1 MTAIEPLSADPPRT
15 GLAEPGFLALL
26 AITTLFGLS
35 FSTYFLLPKFL
46 AVELAAD
53 PVTIGG
59 VTTIFWLA
67 SVLVVPFAGHQ
78 IDRRGRLGFASIG
91 GLLLALSCAGFV
103 FVETIGPLIWLL
115 RVAQG
120 IGFTLFYVAAAT
132 LVADLSPPARL
143 GQTLGLFGAVMIFTN
158 AVGPAF
164 AEWASVLFGWR
175 VVFAATALTA
185 LLATLG
191 TRLLREPEAPRT
203 AGPHAGLLQVLRRPG
218 MAPVILVSTLA
229 GWVFGSLFTFYQ
241 PWALSL
247 DIPQVSGYLVAYAVA
262 AIAMRILAGSA
273 ADRLGRVPVV
283 RTMLLLYVL
292 APLAVIWIDRIG
304 LAAAGAILGVFQ
316 GIYYPALNAIAIE
329 LASAAERGK
338 VMAAYN
344 GAFNLG
350 LSAAGLT
357 LGHLAAARGYLI
369 VFVLAAGV
377 SLAMFLVFVLAF
389 GRGPTAPDAA
399 ESTTTGPGE

>member
-1 MTAIEPLSADPPRT
+1 MTAADPPPNDAGR
-15 GLAEPGFLALL
+15 GSLAEPGFLLLL

-59 VTTIFWLA
+59 VTTVFWLA
-67 SVLVVPFAGHQ
+67 AVLVVPFTGQQ
-78 IDRRGRLGFASIG
+78 IDRRGRLRFAAIG

-103 FVETIGPLIWLL
+103 AVDTVGPLIWLL
-115 RVAQG
+115 RIAQG

-132 LVADLSPPARL
+132 LVTDLSAPGRL

-158 AVGPAF
+158 AAGPAF
-164 AEWASVLFGWR
+164 AEWASALFGWR
-175 VVFAATALTA
+175 VVFTATALTA
-185 LLATLG
+185 LLAALG
-191 TRLLREPEAPRT
+191 TRLLREPAV
-203 AGPHAGLLQVLRRPG
+203 PHATGATASLLQVLRRPG
-218 MAPVILVSTLA
+218 MTPVILVSALA
-229 GWVFGSLFTFYQ
+229 GWVFGTLFTFYQ

-247 DIPQVSGYLVAYAVA
+247 DIRRVSDYLVAYAA
-262 AIAMRILAGSA
+262 AAVSMRVLAGSV

-283 RTMLLLYVL
+283 RAMLLLYVL
-292 APLAVIWIDRIG
+292 APLAVIWIERIG

-357 LGHLAAARGYLI
+357 LGHLVVARGYLT
-369 VFVLAAGV
+369 VFTLAVGV
-377 SLAMFLVFVLAF
+377 SIALFVVFAVAF
-389 GRGPTAPDAA
+389 GRGPGHPGG
-399 ESTTTGPGE
+399 TGPANDRRE

>member
-1 MTAIEPLSADPPRT
+1 MSASQSLPSDPSRSGPMEPR
-15 GLAEPGFLALL
+15 FLALL

-78 IDRRGRLGFASIG
+78 IDRRGRLGFAGVG

-103 FVETIGPLIWLL
+103 FVETIGPLIWML
-115 RVAQG
+115 RIAQG
-120 IGFTLFYVAAAT
+120 VGFTLFYVAAAT

-158 AVGPAF
+158 AAGPAF
-164 AEWASVLFGWR
+164 AEWASAQFGWR

-185 LLATLG
+185 LLATIG
-191 TRLLREPEAPRT
+191 TRVLQEPDVPR
-203 AGPHAGLLQVLRRPG
+203 AVGSDAGLLQVLRRPG
-218 MAPVILVSTLA
+218 MAPVIMVSTLA
-229 GWVFGSLFTFYQ
+229 GWVFGTLFTFYQ

-262 AIAMRILAGSA
+262 AVAMRILAGSA

-283 RTMLLLYVL
+283 RTMLLLYLL

-329 LASAAERGK
+329 LATAAERGK

-357 LGHLAAARGYLI
+357 LGHLVAARGYLT
-369 VFVLAAGV
+369 VFTLATAV
-377 SLAMFLVFVLAF
+377 SLAMFLVFALGF
-389 GRGPTAPDAA
+389 GRGPASANAAAPTRDNRA
-399 ESTTTGPGE
+399 

>member
-1 MTAIEPLSADPPRT
+1 MTAVEHPPGDPARS
-15 GLAEPGFLALL
+15 GLAEPGFLLLL

-46 AVELAAD
+46 AIELAAS
-53 PVTIGG
+53 PATIGG

-67 SVLVVPFAGHQ
+67 AVLVVPFAGQQ
-78 IDRRGRLGFASIG
+78 IDRRGRLGFARIG

-103 FVETIGPLIWLL
+103 AVDTVGPLIWLL
-115 RVAQG
+115 RIAQG
-120 IGFTLFYVAAAT
+120 VGFTLFYVAAAT

-158 AVGPAF
+158 AAGPAF
-164 AEWASVLFGWR
+164 AEWASALFGWR
-175 VVFAATALTA
+175 VVFTATALTA
-185 LLATLG
+185 LLAALG
-191 TRLLREPEAPRT
+191 TRLLREPAV
-203 AGPHAGLLQVLRRPG
+203 PHAIGATASLLQVLRRPG
-218 MAPVILVSTLA
+218 MAPVVLVSALA
-229 GWVFGSLFTFYQ
+229 GWVFGTLFTFYQ

-247 DIPQVSGYLVAYAVA
+247 DIRRVSDYLVAYAA
-262 AIAMRILAGSA
+262 AAVSMRILAGSV

-283 RTMLLLYVL
+283 RTMLLLYML
-292 APLAVIWIDRIG
+292 APLAVIWIDRLG

-357 LGHLAAARGYLI
+357 LGHLVAARGYLT
-369 VFVLAAGV
+369 VFALATAV
-377 SLAMFLVFVLAF
+377 SLAMFLVFALGF
-389 GRGPTAPDAA
+389 GRGPAGASVA
-399 ESTTTGPGE
+399 EPPASGRE

>member
-1 MTAIEPLSADPPRT
+1 MTAIDPLSADPPRT
-15 GLAEPGFLALL
+15 GLAEPRFLALL

-59 VTTIFWLA
+59 VTTIFWLS
-67 SVLVVPFAGHQ
+67 SVLVVPFAGQQ
-78 IDRRGRLGFASIG
+78 IDRRGRLVFAGIG

-103 FVETIGPLIWLL
+103 FVETIGPLIWTL
-115 RVAQG
+115 RIAQG
-120 IGFTLFYVAAAT
+120 AGFTLFYVAAAT

-158 AVGPAF
+158 AAGPAF
-164 AEWASVLFGWR
+164 AEWASGLFGWR

-191 TRLLREPEAPRT
+191 TRLLQEPEAPRT
-203 AGPHAGLLQVLRRPG
+203 AGPHASLLQVLRRPG
-218 MAPVILVSTLA
+218 MTPVILVSTLA

-247 DIPQVSGYLVAYAVA
+247 DIPQVAGYLVAYAVA
-262 AIAMRILAGSA
+262 AIAMRVLAGSA

-304 LAAAGAILGVFQ
+304 LAAAGAILGVCQ

-329 LASAAERGK
+329 LTNAAERGK

-357 LGHLAAARGYLI
+357 LGHLAATRGYLT
-369 VFVLAAGV
+369 VFALAAGV
-377 SLAMFLVFVLAF
+377 SLAMFLVFVLGF
-389 GRGPTAPDAA
+389 GRGPAAPDAA
-399 ESTTTGPGE
+399 ASTTAAPGE

>member
-1 MTAIEPLSADPPRT
+1 MTAVEHPPGDPARS
-15 GLAEPGFLALL
+15 GLAEPGFLLLL

-46 AVELAAD
+46 AVELGASPA
-53 PVTIGG
+53 TIGG

-67 SVLVVPFAGHQ
+67 AVLVVPFAGQQ
-78 IDRRGRLGFASIG
+78 IDRRGRLGFARIG

-103 FVETIGPLIWLL
+103 FVEAVGPLIWLL
-115 RVAQG
+115 RIAQG
-120 IGFTLFYVAAAT
+120 VGFTLFYVAAAT

-158 AVGPAF
+158 AAGPAF
-164 AEWASVLFGWR
+164 AEWASALVGWR
-175 VVFAATALTA
+175 AVFAATALTA

-191 TRLLREPEAPRT
+191 TRLLREPRAPHA
-203 AGPHAGLLQVLRRPG
+203 AGSEAGLLQVLRRPG
-218 MAPVILVSTLA
+218 MAPVVLVSALA
-229 GWVFGSLFTFYQ
+229 GWVFGTLFTFYQ

-247 DIPQVSGYLVAYAVA
+247 DIRRVSDYLVAYAA
-262 AIAMRILAGSA
+262 AAVSMRILAGSV

-283 RTMLLLYVL
+283 RTMLLLYML
-292 APLAVIWIDRIG
+292 APLAVIWIDRLG

-357 LGHLAAARGYLI
+357 LGHLVAARGYLT
-369 VFVLAAGV
+369 VFALATAV
-377 SLAMFLVFVLAF
+377 SLAMFLVFTLGF
-389 GRGPTAPDAA
+389 GRGPAGASAA
-399 ESTTTGPGE
+399 EPPASGRE